1 MINLFRF
8 LAFIDMDLQKQHPE
22 IPDWVL
28 SKMQQYCAF
37 QERCM
42 FDVKTKLKT
51 FHLQDDIYEQIVIEL
66 KKKDFLNEERF
77 AKMFASGK
85 LRINKWGRSKIYAA
99 MQQKRVPELFILE
112 GINSIDEDEYISVLK
127 SVIEKKRNE
136 LNETDSFKRNKKLAK
151 FAASKGFESNV
162 IWRVLENLED

>member
-1 MINLFRF
+1 
-8 LAFIDMDLQKQHPE
+8 MDLQKQHPD

-28 SKMQQYCAF
+28 SKMKQYCAF

-51 FHLQDDIYEQIVIEL
+51 FHLQEDIYEEIVIEL
-66 KKKDFLNEERF
+66 KKENYLNEERF
-77 AKMFASGK
+77 AKMFANGK
-85 LRINKWGRSKIYAA
+85 LRMNKWGRSKIYAA

-112 GINSIDEDEYISVLK
+112 GINNIDEDEYLSILKNVL
-127 SVIEKKRNE
+127 IKKNE
-136 LNETDSFKRNKKLAK
+136 ELKESDSFKKNKKLAK

-162 IWRVLENLED
+162 IWKVLENLED

>member
-1 MINLFRF
+1 
-8 LAFIDMDLQKQHPE
+8 MDLQKQHLE

-28 SKMQQYCAF
+28 SKMKQYCAF

-51 FHLQDDIYEQIVIEL
+51 FHLQDDIYEHIVIEL
-66 KKKDFLNEERF
+66 KKENFLNEERY
-77 AKMFASGK
+77 AKMFANGK

-112 GINSIDEDEYISVLK
+112 GINSIDEDEYISVLENVISKK
-127 SVIEKKRNE
+127 SQEINE
-136 LNETDSFKRNKKLAK
+136 PDSFKRNKKLAK

-162 IWRVLENLED
+162 IWKVLGNPEN

>member
-1 MINLFRF
+1 M
-8 LAFIDMDLQKQHPE
+8 DMKRQYGD

-28 SKMQQYCAF
+28 SKMKQYCAF
-37 QERCM
+37 QERSM

-51 FHLQDDIYEQIVIEL
+51 FHLQEDIYEQIIIEL
-66 KKKDFLNEERF
+66 KKEDFLNEERF
-77 AKMFASGK
+77 AKSFANGK
-85 LRINKWGRSKIYAA
+85 LRINKWGRNKIYAA

-127 SVIEKKRNE
+127 NVILKKSQE
-136 LNETDSFKRNKKLAK
+136 LNESDSYKRNKKLAK

-162 IWRVLENLED
+162 IWEVLGNLED

>member
-1 MINLFRF
+1 
-8 LAFIDMDLQKQHPE
+8 MDLQKKHLE
-22 IPDWVL
+22 IPEWVL

-37 QERCM
+37 QERSM

-51 FHLQDDIYEQIVIEL
+51 FHLQEDVYEKIIIKL
-66 KKKDFLNEERF
+66 KKENFLNEERF
-77 AKMFASGK
+77 AKAFANGK

-127 SVIEKKRNE
+127 NVIQKKTEE
-136 LNETDSFKRNKKLAK
+136 LNETDTFKRNKKLAK

-162 IWRVLENLED
+162 IWNVLNNTDE